1 VDHADHAAG
10 DDIGRAASRRLAVAE
25 AVHAFVEAAQ
35 ALPVDRLEDIASL
48 AAAAADARAASVYI
62 ADYAQRYLRPL
73 PGSAEESSVPI
84 DDSTLGVVF
93 QSGHAHF
100 GERRFALPLVEERDR
115 IGVLELGY
123 AHDATG
129 SVDLAEAVGDALV
142 LILVSK
148 RRYTDITL
156 RTRRAQPLTTAAE
169 MQWDLLPPL
178 ACRASAASIAG
189 ILEPAYSTG
198 GDSFDFAVNDDLLE
212 FIVID
217 AVGHGMPAVLKSIA
231 AITTYRNVRREG
243 GGLTTIY
250 NEIGRVMI
258 EQFGE
263 CFYVTGL
270 IGSLRMSSGELTW
283 INAGHPQPLLIRN
296 GSAEHTLW
304 CAPSLP
310 MGLGGSVR
318 DTQSTVMR
326 PGDRLLVYTDGAVDR
341 RGSETPA
348 PHLEALTDQVV
359 AATVNGTAV
368 EETLRQ
374 LIRSVLD
381 SCDDKLDDDASIVL
395 LERGDQSSQ
404 SPLPSSAATSRQ

>member
-1 VDHADHAAG
+1 MSTTFRLKAVDHTDHAAG
-10 DDIGRAASRRLAVAE
+10 DDTGRARSRRLAIAE
-25 AVHAFVEAAQ
+25 AVHAFVEATQ
-35 ALPVDRLEDIASL
+35 ALPVDRLDDIASL
-48 AAAAADARAASVYI
+48 AAEAADAQAASIYI
-62 ADYAQRYLRPL
+62 ADYSQRHLRPL
-73 PGSAEESSVPI
+73 PGSAEASSVPI
-84 DDSTLGVVF
+84 DDSTLGAVF
-93 QSGHAHF
+93 RSGSAYF
-100 GERRFALPLVEERDR
+100 GESRIALPLVEERDR
-115 IGVLELGY
+115 IGVLEFRYEHG
-123 AHDATG
+123 ATA
-129 SVDLAEAVGDALV
+129 SVDLAEAVGAALV
-142 LILVSK
+142 LALVSK

-156 RTRRAQPLTTAAE
+156 RTRRARPLTTAAE

-231 AITTYRNVRREG
+231 AITTYRNVRRES
-243 GGLTTIY
+243 GGLTAIY

-283 INAGHPQPLLIRN
+283 INAGHPQPLLIRG
-296 GSAEHTLW
+296 GSAEHALW

-310 MGLGGSVR
+310 MGLGGTVR
-318 DTQSTVMR
+318 DMQSMVLQ
-326 PGDRLLVYTDGAVDR
+326 PGDRVLVYTDGAVDR

-359 AATVNGTAV
+359 AATVDGTGV

-374 LIRSVLD
+374 LIRSVLE
-381 SCDDKLDDDASIVL
+381 SCDDNLDDDASLVL
-395 LERGDQSSQ
+395 LEQTL
-404 SPLPSSAATSRQ
+404 LPRSGHP